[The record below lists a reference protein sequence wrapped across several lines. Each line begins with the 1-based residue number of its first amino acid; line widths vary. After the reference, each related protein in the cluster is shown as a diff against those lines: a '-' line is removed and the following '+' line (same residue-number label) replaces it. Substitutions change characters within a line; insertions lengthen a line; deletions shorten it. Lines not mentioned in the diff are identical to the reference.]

1 MAVAHKG
8 AISFGLVHIPISL
21 YTATQSN
28 DISFNQLHDK
38 CKERIHYKKYCDNC
52 DEEVKNENIVK
63 GYQFEKDRYIEMDEE
78 DFEKIKTEKDK
89 TIQIIQFTD
98 INEIDPIY
106 YEKAYY
112 ATPDAGGD
120 KAFELLRS
128 AMKDENK
135 VAIAKTVIG
144 TKDSLLTIYPISEG
158 IIIEKMFYFDE
169 IKDIPKT
176 YSKGKLNDKEMEMA
190 KMLINSMTQSFDP
203 ASYKDEY
210 QQRLKD
216 AIAQKINGKEITAPK
231 EKTDNIIDLMDALK
245 ASIDQKN
252 LSKSKSKPSKPS
264 KKPREMARK

>member
-8 AISFGLVHIPISL
+8 AISFGLVHIPVSL

-28 DISFNQLHDK
+28 DISFNQLHNK
-38 CKERIHYKKYCDNC
+38 CKERIHYKKYCEYC
-52 DEEVKNENIVK
+52 DVEVKNEDIVK
-63 GYQFEKDRYIEMDEE
+63 GFQFEKDRYIVMDEE

-112 ATPDAGGD
+112 VTPDAGGD

-128 AMKDENK
+128 AMKEENK
-135 VAIAKTVIG
+135 VAIARTVIG
-144 TKDSLLTIYPISEG
+144 TKDSLLTIYPIAEG

-176 YSKGKLNDKEMEMA
+176 HVKGKLNDKEIEMA
-190 KMLINSMTQSFDP
+190 KILINSMTQKFDP
-203 ASYKDEY
+203 TSFKDEY

-252 LSKSKSKPSKPS
+252 LSKPKTRTS